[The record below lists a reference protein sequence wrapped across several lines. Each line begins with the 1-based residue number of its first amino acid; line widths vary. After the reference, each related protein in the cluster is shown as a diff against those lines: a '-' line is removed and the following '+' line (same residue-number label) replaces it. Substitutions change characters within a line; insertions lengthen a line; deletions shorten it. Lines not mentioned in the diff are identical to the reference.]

1 MQDSSPIENT
11 GNEPLRLTFLGTGT
25 STGVPVVACNC
36 GVCTSDDARD
46 KRYRTSVMLSKG
58 KSNVI
63 IDCGP
68 DFRIQMLKHK
78 VEDIEAVVFTHPHR
92 DHIAGL
98 DDIRA
103 FNYILHKSIDIYGSE
118 FTLDAI
124 KEQFPY
130 IFVPGRYFG
139 APQLNLH
146 PITDAP
152 FTIGEFEFQ
161 PIQVMH
167 QEMKVFGYRI
177 GNLSYVTDA
186 NAIAPSEIDK
196 MRGSGIVVINALRNS
211 RHISHFSLSE
221 ALEVLQEI
229 KPRVAYFTHISHFL
243 GKYREVEAK
252 LPPWAHLAYDGLE
265 VMIDQAVTSDSI
277 S

>member
-1 MQDSSPIENT
+1 MKI
-11 GNEPLRLTFLGTGT
+11 TFLGTGT

-36 GVCTSDDARD
+36 EVCTSDNPRD
-46 KRYRTSVMLSKG
+46 KRYRTSVMLTSG
-58 KSNVI
+58 NSNII

-78 VEDIEAVVFTHPHR
+78 VEDIDAVLFTHAHR

-103 FNYILHKSIDIYGSE
+103 FNYILHKSIDIYGSQL
-118 FTLDAI
+118 TLDAI

-130 IFVPGRYFG
+130 IFIPGRYFG

-146 PITDAP
+146 PITEES
-152 FTIGEFEFQ
+152 FGIGEFNFI

-177 GNLSYVTDA
+177 DDFTYITDA
-186 NAIAPSEIDK
+186 NFISPTEIEK
-196 MRGSGIVVINALRNS
+196 IRGSKVIVINALRNS
-211 RHISHFSLSE
+211 RHVSHFSLLE
-221 ALEVLQEI
+221 ALDILNEL
-229 KPRVAYFTHISHFL
+229 KPEKAYLTHISHFL
-243 GKYREVEAK
+243 GKYDIVEPK
-252 LPPWAHLAYDGLE
+252 LPTNIHLAYDGLQ
-265 VMIDQAVTSDSI
+265 IDI
-277 S
+277 

>member
-1 MQDSSPIENT
+1 MKI
-11 GNEPLRLTFLGTGT
+11 TFLGTGT

-36 GVCTSDDARD
+36 EVCTSEDARD
-46 KRYRTSVMLSKG
+46 KRYRSSIMLTRG
-58 KSNVI
+58 GSNII

-78 VEDIEAVVFTHPHR
+78 VEDIDAVLFTHAHR

-103 FNYILHKSIDIYGSE
+103 FNYILHKSIDIYGSQ

-130 IFVPGRYFG
+130 IFIPGRYFG

-146 PITDAP
+146 PITETP
-152 FTIGEFEFQ
+152 FNINEFNFI
-161 PIQVMH
+161 PVQVMH

-177 GNLSYVTDA
+177 DGFTYITDA
-186 NAIAPSEIDK
+186 NYISQDELDK
-196 MRGSGIVVINALRNS
+196 IRGSKIVVINALRNS
-211 RHISHFSLSE
+211 RHVSHFSLGE
-221 ALEVLQEI
+221 ALEILNEI
-229 KPRVAYFTHISHFL
+229 KPKKAYLTHISHFL
-243 GKYREVEAK
+243 GKYEAVEQK
-252 LPPWAHLAYDGLE
+252 LPDWVHLAYDGLQIE
-265 VMIDQAVTSDSI
+265 V
-277 S
+277 